1 VKIIKN
7 PLFWSGTKNQV
18 SLILEFNNANI
29 DKKKIIAL
37 IQEYIGNPIM
47 KRIVISNNNLY
58 EIRDIFFTLLLNF
71 TYVFFIETE

>member
-1 VKIIKN
+1 MKIIKN